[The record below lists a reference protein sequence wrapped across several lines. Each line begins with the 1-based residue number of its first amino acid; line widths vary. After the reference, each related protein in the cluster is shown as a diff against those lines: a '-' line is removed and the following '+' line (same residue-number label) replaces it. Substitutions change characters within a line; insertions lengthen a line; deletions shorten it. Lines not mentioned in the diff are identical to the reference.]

1 MRQEA
6 VALFAC
12 PECGSAFELAG
23 DELVCARGHRYPI
36 VGGIP
41 RFVDSE
47 LYAQNFGFEWTVHA
61 ATQLDTSRSDESERT
76 FQAKTGFTPEDLRGK
91 TVLDVGC
98 GMGRFSDVA
107 SRWGANVVGIDLS
120 RAVESAQRNIGSR
133 PNVTIAQANVF
144 ALPFREESFDCIFS
158 IGVLHHT
165 PDTKAAFDRL
175 PKLLRPGGTIAIWLY
190 EKHRVKWGFSDFY
203 RRFTPRLPKRFLHA
217 ISYGAVPLYYAYKIP
232 VLGLAI
238 HWVLPAGDH
247 PKARWRVLDTFDW
260 YSPTYQWKHTY
271 PEVRGWFAEHGLVD
285 VSDLQVPVAVRGR
298 RGDGAAQANAAS
310 QPNPATITTQ

>member
-1 MRQEA
+1 MRPES

-12 PECGSAFELAG
+12 PECGSEFKLAG
-23 DELVCARGHRYPI
+23 ESLICPRDHTYPI
-36 VGGIP
+36 VDGIP

-47 LYAQNFGFEWTVHA
+47 LYAGNFGFEWTLHA
-61 ATQLDTSRSDESERT
+61 STQLDTSRSDESERT
-76 FQAKTGFTPEDLRGK
+76 FRAKTGFTPEELRGK

-107 SRWGANVVGIDLS
+107 SRWGANVVAIDLS
-120 RAVESAQRNIGSR
+120 RAVESAQRNIGGR

-144 ALPFREESFDCIFS
+144 ALPFREQSFDYIFS

-175 PKLLRPGGTIAIWLY
+175 PNLLRPGGKIAIWLY
-190 EKHRVKWGFSDFY
+190 EKHRLKWGFSDFY
-203 RRFTPRLPKRFLHA
+203 RLFTPKLPKRFLHA
-217 ISYGAVPLYYAYKIP
+217 VSYLAVPLYYAYKIP

-271 PEVRGWFAEHGLVD
+271 PEVRGWFNDRGLVD
-285 VSDLQVPVAVRGR
+285 VSELDVPVAVQGR
-298 RGDGAAQANAAS
+298 RPGGVAQANAAS